1 MPIPLARGGVTM
13 TGPSTGR
20 LSMPVS
26 FIVFHGFSRGWPMLT
41 DNSFMTR
48 PYAAT
53 CRRGDTRRSHLVA
66 EPVGPLGIV
75 GADHPGQSS
84 HCSFRIKAFIQP
96 RAKEIRQRA
105 AEQRRAEVIQL
116 GQPERVRGIQEL
128 PERRQLKRLGE
139 QRRRA
144 GAQVVGG

>member
-26 FIVFHGFSRGWPMLT
+26 FIAFHGFSRGWPMLT
-41 DNSFMTR
+41 DNSFITR

-66 EPVGPLGIV
+66 EPVGTLGIV
-75 GADHPGQSS
+75 GADHPGQAQ
-84 HCSFRIKAFIQP
+84 HCSFGIKAVSKP
-96 RAKEIRQRA
+96 RAEEIRQRA
-105 AEQRRAEVIQL
+105 TEQRGAEVIQL
-116 GQPERVRGIQEL
+116 
-128 PERRQLKRLGE
+128 
-139 QRRRA
+139 
-144 GAQVVGG
+144 